1 MAAHPGARKQVQP
14 NSCLVQ
20 AHDGG
25 PVEAA
30 QFLSTGLIDFILM
43 ARRHRLETL
52 GYLLDMAKLEAD
64 EIVRQQGRHKIF

>member
-1 MAAHPGARKQVQP
+1 MLFEGRKKLRETQSQP
-14 NSCLVQ
+14 EV
-20 AHDGG
+20 HDGG

-30 QFLSTGLIDFILM
+30 QFISSRIAELGLL

-64 EIVRQQGRHKIF
+64 DTVRRDLNGQRS

>member
-1 MAAHPGARKQVQP
+1 MLSGARKKLREAQP
-14 NSCLVQ
+14 QPEV
-20 AHDGG
+20 HDGG

-30 QFLSTGLIDFILM
+30 QFIVSQMAELGLL

-64 EIVRQQGRHKIF
+64 DVVRRHLNGQRF

>member
-1 MAAHPGARKQVQP
+1 MLSGARKKLREAQSQP
-14 NSCLVQ
+14 EV
-20 AHDGG
+20 HDGG

-30 QFLSTGLIDFILM
+30 QFIASRIAELGLL

-64 EIVRQQGRHKIF
+64 DVVRRHLKGRQS